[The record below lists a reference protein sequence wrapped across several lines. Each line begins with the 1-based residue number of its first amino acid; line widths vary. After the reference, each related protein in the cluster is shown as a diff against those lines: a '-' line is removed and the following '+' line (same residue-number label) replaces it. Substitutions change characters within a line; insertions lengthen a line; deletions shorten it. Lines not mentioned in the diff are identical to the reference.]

1 MAEMQWRDQQIN
13 ARQLSS
19 LKKLFTTG
27 GILKI
32 MRKLLAA
39 ALIAG
44 ATFSAGLAQGTVST
58 SQSTQDVP
66 NMGQAPKQ
74 MNGIGRLDLRVVD
87 QSGNPVKG
95 ASAKLESR
103 RSDGFFCES
112 RNFTDARG
120 VSVLPPIHMGD
131 LKLIVKAKGY
141 ASQTLNVTRDSLG
154 EPLRVTL
161 IAKK

>member
-1 MAEMQWRDQQIN
+1 
-13 ARQLSS
+13 
-19 LKKLFTTG
+19 
-27 GILKI
+27 

-44 ATFSAGLAQGTVST
+44 ATFSAGFAQGVNT
-58 SQSTQDVP
+58 SQNMQDVP
-66 NMGQAPKQ
+66 NMGQAPKV
-74 MNGIGRLDLRVVD
+74 MNGIGRLDLRVLD
-87 QSGNPVKG
+87 QNGNPVKG
-95 ASAKLESR
+95 AFAKLESK

-112 RNFTDARG
+112 RNYTDARG

-141 ASQTLNVTRDSLG
+141 QTQTVNVTRDSLG

-161 IAKK
+161 VAKK